1 MHLASPL
8 SSPVRT
14 TSTEALDTEEGEEV
28 TKYLTESVITR
39 SPEALCRAV
48 LLFLC
53 ILNVVVIFY
62 YIFINVQ
69 LLWLLHSIGPSP

>member
-1 MHLASPL
+1 MYLIGLVPQNVIVCGAIL
-8 SSPVRT
+8 EIFFT
-14 TSTEALDTEEGEEV
+14 FMKCLQQEAQGLYAE
-28 TKYLTESVITR
+28 LFSF
-39 SPEALCRAV
+39 
-48 LLFLC
+48 FLC